1 MYLNEATLLH
11 NIKLRY
17 LKDKI
22 YTFVANILIG
32 KRSNRVRI
40 EFKSSSNRIQILFER
55 PLKNS
60 TSSLVTDRVV
70 ETKVVKHWCFGVH
83 DPSIHS
89 KYWLFF
95 RCFYTKIT
103 NSSRMIITPIINY
116 FYTFPYSN

>member
-40 EFKSSSNRIQILFER
+40 KIDSNSNRVQILFER
-55 PLKNS
+55 PLKNR
-60 TSSLVTDRVV
+60 TSSLVTDWVAKTIAV
-70 ETKVVKHWCFGVH
+70 PHWCFGGFKSLIEIGF
-83 DPSIHS
+83 DS
-89 KYWLFF
+89 
-95 RCFYTKIT
+95 
-103 NSSRMIITPIINY
+103 
-116 FYTFPYSN
+116 